1 MKFPS
6 FWLRSQRF
14 GSWIRL
20 RLWTG
25 LGLAG
30 SLMVLVMGLMGCQP
44 NPSHT
49 ADSSVIHLTLWQG
62 ISPPSNREVFQSLVA
77 EFNQAHPQI
86 ELESLYIGQPDQQIP
101 KILTGVV
108 GGAPPDILWYIPTF
122 TGQLVELE
130 AIRPL
135 DDWLQT
141 DGRLEQILPSLHE
154 SMLLEDHYWSVPF
167 GTNNV
172 GVFYRPSLFEQAGIT
187 ELPRTWSEFAQAAT
201 QLTQDR
207 DGDGFTDQYG
217 LWLSLG
223 KGEWNV
229 FVYLPLVYSAGG
241 EIVQNGQPDL
251 TNEGAIAALEFAS
264 SLVQAGVVQLSPPE
278 RGYETDSFLS
288 GQVAMQFTGPWNI
301 GQFEATDI
309 DYGVFPL
316 PMRDQ
321 PTAVVGGE
329 NFFVM
334 KTTPEREQAALEFL
348 NFVISESFQTE
359 WALKTGYLP
368 INPKVLDSP
377 DYQAFVAENPVL
389 QVFLQQMEWARSRP
403 LIPGYRYL
411 SENFGRAIEASL
423 LGEPPA
429 DALAAAQRR
438 LDLILGD
445 QAGSEGAKRATELR
459 KLRELGS

>member
-1 MKFPS
+1 MRCCL

-14 GSWIRL
+14 WQVVWQVIWP
-20 RLWTG
+20 RLWTHLG
-25 LGLAG
+25 LGFGMLVLA
-30 SLMVLVMGLMGCQP
+30 VGLLGCQSGPTDTARIGSP
-44 NPSHT
+44 NG
-49 ADSSVIHLTLWQG
+49 DSEVVHLTLWQG
-62 ISPPSNREVFQSLVA
+62 ISPPSNRDVFQSLV
-77 EFNQAHPQI
+77 EQFNQAHPYI
-86 ELESLYIGQPDQQIP
+86 EVESLYIGQPDQQIP

-108 GGAPPDILWYIPTF
+108 GGASPDILWYIPTF

-130 AIRPL
+130 AILPL
-135 DDWLQT
+135 DNWLQENQ
-141 DGRLEQILPSLHE
+141 RLERIIPALHE

-172 GVFYRPSLFEQAGIT
+172 GVFYRPSLFEEAGIT
-187 ELPRTWSEFAQAAT
+187 RLPRTWSEFAQVVA
-201 QLTQDR
+201 QLTRDR
-207 DGDGFTDQYG
+207 NGDGFTDQYG

-229 FVYLPLVYSAGG
+229 FVYLPFVYSASG

-264 SLVQAGVVQLSPPE
+264 SLVQDGVVQLSPPE
-278 RGYETDSFLS
+278 RGYETDSFMS

-301 GQFEATDI
+301 GQFEESGV
-309 DYGVFPL
+309 DYDVFPL

-321 PTAVVGGE
+321 PAAVVGGE

-334 KTTPEREQAALEFL
+334 KTTSEREQAALEFL
-348 NFVISESFQTE
+348 DFVISESFQTE

-368 INPKVLDSP
+368 INPNVLNSP
-377 DYQAFVAENPVL
+377 DYQAFVAENPAL
-389 QVFLQQMEWARSRP
+389 QMFLQQMEWARSRP

-429 DALAAAQRR
+429 EALTAAQRR
-438 LDLILGD
+438 LELILGSD
-445 QAGSEGAKRATELR
+445 Q
-459 KLRELGS
+459 